1 MRTSPAG
8 PSRHDGVVVTEF
20 DARPFGQRI
29 SVGGHD
35 LAADEPAAI
44 GGADSG
50 PTPYDL
56 LLAGLG
62 ACTSITVRMY
72 AERKGW
78 PLRLVTVRLR
88 HQRIHAIDCVGCETQ
103 TGRLDHIERE
113 LQFDGELTGE
123 QRARLL
129 DIADRCPV
137 HRTLHSRCWYRRPRA
152 GTRSATPVVA
162 GARGPGPPRGHRSDG
177 GWLGGAL
184 VRSRLTAREPA
195 SQRARPQTDRESY
208 ALACEALASFDL
220 RNRVAARKVPLLVAA
235 GQHDPV
241 VPPEQARSVAPD
253 AFAVIPGCGHLP
265 PAEDPAAVADLLAS
279 FFKSAKDGVD
289 PAAGRLA

>member
-1 MRTSPAG
+1 MAAWASRYLPVPANPGNGTSPAG
-8 PSRHDGVVVTEF
+8 PPRHDGVVVTES

-88 HQRIHAIDCVGCETQ
+88 HRRIHAIDCVGCETQ

-129 DIADRCPV
+129 DIAERCPV
-137 HRTLHSRCWYRRPRA
+137 HRTLHSEVLVSTTQA
-152 GTRSATPVVA
+152 V
-162 GARGPGPPRGHRSDG
+162 
-177 GWLGGAL
+177 LGG
-184 VRSRLTAREPA
+184 
-195 SQRARPQTDRESY
+195 ES
-208 ALACEALASFDL
+208 C
-220 RNRVAARKVPLLVAA
+220 
-235 GQHDPV
+235 
-241 VPPEQARSVAPD
+241 
-253 AFAVIPGCGHLP
+253 
-265 PAEDPAAVADLLAS
+265 
-279 FFKSAKDGVD
+279 
-289 PAAGRLA
+289 

>member
-1 MRTSPAG
+1 
-8 PSRHDGVVVTEF
+8 VVVTES

-88 HQRIHAIDCVGCETQ
+88 HQRIHAIDCVGRETQ

-113 LQFDGELTGE
+113 VLVSTTQDGSGVL
-123 QRARLL
+123 
-129 DIADRCPV
+129 
-137 HRTLHSRCWYRRPRA
+137 RPGLR
-152 GTRSATPVVA
+152 
-162 GARGPGPPRGHRSDG
+162 GARVVRPSEPRGRQEGAAPGRGRPARS
-177 GWLGGAL
+177 GGA
-184 VRSRLTAREPA
+184 S
-195 SQRARPQTDRESY
+195 
-208 ALACEALASFDL
+208 
-220 RNRVAARKVPLLVAA
+220 
-235 GQHDPV
+235 
-241 VPPEQARSVAPD
+241 
-253 AFAVIPGCGHLP
+253 
-265 PAEDPAAVADLLAS
+265 
-279 FFKSAKDGVD
+279 
-289 PAAGRLA
+289 

>member
-1 MRTSPAG
+1 VRYAADLGVPALPHHGFLIDFKSLWHRSGVVQQLATDGLEVVLIIEHFPREGSRIPRYLPASADQGNGTSPARQPG
-8 PSRHDGVVVTEF
+8 QDGVVVTES

-29 SVGGHD
+29 AVGGHD

-88 HQRIHAIDCVGCETQ
+88 HRRIHASDCTGCETQ

-113 LQFDGELTGE
+113 LQFDGELTAE

-129 DIADRCPV
+129 DIAERCPV
-137 HRTLHSRCWYRRPRA
+137 HRTLHSEVLVSTTQA
-152 GTRSATPVVA
+152 V
-162 GARGPGPPRGHRSDG
+162 
-177 GWLGGAL
+177 LGG
-184 VRSRLTAREPA
+184 
-195 SQRARPQTDRESY
+195 ES
-208 ALACEALASFDL
+208 C
-220 RNRVAARKVPLLVAA
+220 
-235 GQHDPV
+235 
-241 VPPEQARSVAPD
+241 
-253 AFAVIPGCGHLP
+253 
-265 PAEDPAAVADLLAS
+265 
-279 FFKSAKDGVD
+279 
-289 PAAGRLA
+289 